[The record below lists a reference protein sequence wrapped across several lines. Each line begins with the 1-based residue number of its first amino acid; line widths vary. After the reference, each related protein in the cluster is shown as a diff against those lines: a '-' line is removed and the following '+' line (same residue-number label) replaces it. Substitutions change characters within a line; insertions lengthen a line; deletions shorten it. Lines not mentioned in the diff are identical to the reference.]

1 MIANI
6 ARKQARIGVL
16 LREKFVF
23 QLVIRQRDQNI
34 LILQQQILALQNN
47 PPRNMAAIQDVMNA
61 VALLLSQIP
70 QYIGQEPPDDY
81 FNKVMQV
88 FTYGTQLGVV
98 GFNNAIKTNI
108 LAGKMAGKFTPP
120 NPFNNAAAAAVNTPA
135 LFIAWLQATYRAV
148 KLGSA
153 QASMRALMSDKFYP
167 GIDIPDNYEKRIHLH
182 VESMPFVDA
191 LPI

>member
-34 LILQQQILALQNN
+34 LILQQQILALQNI
-47 PPRNMAAIQDVMNA
+47 PPGNMAAIQDIMNA
-61 VALLLSQIP
+61 MAPLLSQIL

-88 FTYGTQLGVV
+88 FTYGTQLGVA

-108 LAGKMAGKFTPP
+108 LAGKMGGKFIPL
-120 NPFNNAAAAAVNTPA
+120 NPFNNGAAVAVVTSA
-135 LFIAWLQATYRAV
+135 LFI
-148 KLGSA
+148 G
-153 QASMRALMSDKFYP
+153 
-167 GIDIPDNYEKRIHLH
+167 
-182 VESMPFVDA
+182 
-191 LPI
+191 